1 MKEVIGLN
9 NHKKPP
15 NDKSGL
21 KTIDYLYK
29 NSRQLLFKKAQMI
42 LKNDMDAEDAV
53 QTAFMR
59 FMKDPLRIRDFSFE
73 ENQRYLFISV
83 KGIAL
88 DMLEKKSRET
98 ELTEDIPSTYNTE
111 EAVYENITYEQI
123 VNNINKLSPALKN
136 VAVLFWAEH
145 LSEQEIANAL
155 NMNINTVRSYVF
167 RARKLLVE
175 MSKEGNYD

>member
-1 MKEVIGLN
+1 MRCY
-9 NHKKPP
+9 KKMPSDEDDTKRI
-15 NDKSGL
+15 N
-21 KTIDYLYK
+21 YLYTNCK
-29 NSRQLLFKKAQMI
+29 QLLFKKARLI

-59 FMKDPLRIRDFSFE
+59 FMKEPLRIRNFSFE
-73 ENQRYLFISV
+73 ENKRYLFISV

-88 DMLEKKSRET
+88 DMLEKKGRET

-123 VNNINKLSPALKN
+123 VNNINRLSPALKN

-167 RARKLLVE
+167 RAKKLLVE
-175 MSKEGNYD
+175 MSKEVNYE